1 MDEDLE
7 RQTSDIWLGSVVPV
21 ATWPIL
27 ATELRSPG
35 ENVAIAVSAAETA
48 AGDRMV
54 ETHIVPDLTV
64 ARTPLHL
71 SPMLEDLDTGTRT
84 GVDDD

>member
-1 MDEDLE
+1 M
-7 RQTSDIWLGSVVPV
+7 
-21 ATWPIL
+21 AT
-27 ATELRSPG
+27 
-35 ENVAIAVSAAETA
+35 AVSAAETA

-71 SPMLEDLDTGTRT
+71 SPMLEDLDTGTLT